1 MLKVVEEKD
10 ASAGSKHLAEALYV
24 RHAMLNKYRGPYD
37 ESYKTVSSC
46 LENFAR
52 SAHTIVG
59 MIKSSGSG
67 FKAGWNVP
75 FPRNQQFVR
84 RHAQLDQLENTLF
97 AENQPQILAVY
108 GLGGIGK
115 TQIALELAYRT
126 REKDPECSIF
136 WMPATNAESLQ
147 QAFSDIGQQLDV
159 PGVAEKQA
167 NAKKLVQSHLSK
179 DSAGKWLLIVDNVD
193 DMEMWNDELKHY
205 LPKSRQGCIFCTTR
219 SRKIAV
225 TITAAVNVIEVKE
238 MDEMAA
244 TQLMK
249 KSLLDQDLIAR
260 HEDTR
265 KLLEQLTFLP
275 LAIVQAA
282 AYINENGISLL
293 HYLSLLGEQEQVV
306 VDLLS
311 KDFEDEGRYKGGKN
325 PVATTWLISF
335 EQIRQLNPLAAEYLS
350 FMSCVDPKDIPQSLL
365 PPGLSRVEETDA
377 IGTLSAYS
385 FVSTQYADKIYDVHR
400 LVHLAT
406 RNWLRREE
414 SLTMWVAK
422 AMKRLAKVFPDGD
435 HMDRSIWRSYLT
447 HARCVLDSNDNKEET
462 KDRGELI
469 WKLGACLFQDGRYN
483 EAEKLLLEEAET
495 NKRVLGEEHPQT
507 LTSMGNLAS
516 TYTNQ
521 GRWKEAE
528 ELEVQVLETK
538 KRVLGEEHPETLI
551 SMGNLASTYRKQGR
565 WKEAEELEVQVLET
579 MKRVLEEEHPH
590 TLISM
595 GNLAA
600 TYMKQG
606 RWKEAEELE
615 VQVLETSKRVLG
627 EEHPATLISMG
638 NLAEMYNNQG
648 RLKEAEEL
656 EVQVL
661 ETSKRVLGEEH
672 PETLTS
678 MGNLVSTYKK
688 QGRWK
693 EAEEL
698 GVQVLETRKRVL
710 GEEHPETLTSMGNL
724 VSTYKKQG
732 RWKEAEELGVQVL
745 ETRKRMLGEKHPKT
759 LISMGNLASTYMNQ
773 GRWKEAEELGVQVLE
788 TRKRVL
794 GEEHP
799 HTLTSMGNLAATYK
813 KQGRLKEAE
822 ELEVLVLETR
832 KRVIGEEHPGTLICM
847 GNLAKTYKK
856 QGRRKEAEELKL
868 QRLEIRKRVL
878 RE

>member
-52 SAHTIVG
+52 SAHTTVG

-136 WMPATNAESLQ
+136 WIPATNAESLQ
-147 QAFSDIGQQLDV
+147 QAFTDVGQNLGV
-159 PGVAEKQA
+159 PGVAEKQVDV
-167 NAKKLVQSHLSK
+167 KKLVQSHLSE
-179 DSAGKWLLIVDNVD
+179 DSAGKWLLIVDNID
-193 DMEMWNDELKHY
+193 DMEMWKDELKHY
-205 LPKSRQGCIFCTTR
+205 LPRSRQGCIVCTTR

-238 MDEMAA
+238 MDEVAA
-244 TQLMK
+244 TQLMR
-249 KSLLDQDLIAR
+249 KSLLDQDLLA
-260 HEDTR
+260 HPQDTL

-282 AYINENGISLL
+282 AYINENRISLL

-335 EQIRQLNPLAAEYLS
+335 EQIRQLKPLAAEYLS
-350 FMSCVDPKDIPQSLL
+350 FMSCVDPKNIPQSLL

-385 FVSTQYADKIYDVHR
+385 FVSTRYTDKIYDVHR

-406 RNWLRREE
+406 RNWLRRET
-414 SLTMWVAK
+414 SLAMWAAT
-422 AMKRLAKVFPDGD
+422 AMKRLAKVFPNGD
-435 HMDRSIWRSYLT
+435 HKDRSIWRSYLA
-447 HARCVLDSNDNKEET
+447 HARYVLDPKDDKEET
-462 KDRGELI
+462 EERSELI
-469 WKLGACLFQDGRYN
+469 WKLATCLFNDGRYN
-483 EAEKLLLEEAET
+483 EAEKLTLEEVET
-495 NKRVLGEEHPQT
+495 RKRVLGEEHPDT
-507 LTSMGNLAS
+507 LISMGNLAR
-516 TYTNQ
+516 TYKDQ

-528 ELEVQVLETK
+528 ELGVQVLETSK
-538 KRVLGEEHPETLI
+538 RVLGEEHLGTLISMGNLAWTYMDQGRWNEAERLGVQVLEIMKRVLGEEHPDTLI
-551 SMGNLASTYRKQGR
+551 GMGNLASTY
-565 WKEAEELEVQVLET
+565 
-579 MKRVLEEEHPH
+579 
-590 TLISM
+590 
-595 GNLAA
+595 NN
-600 TYMKQG
+600 QG

-627 EEHPATLISMG
+627 EEHTHTLIGMG
-638 NLAEMYNNQG
+638 NLALTYMNQG
-648 RLKEAEEL
+648 RWREVEEL

-672 PETLTS
+672 PDTLN
-678 MGNLVSTYKK
+678 G
-688 QGRWK
+688 
-693 EAEEL
+693 
-698 GVQVLETRKRVL
+698 
-710 GEEHPETLTSMGNL
+710 
-724 VSTYKKQG
+724 
-732 RWKEAEELGVQVL
+732 
-745 ETRKRMLGEKHPKT
+745 
-759 LISMGNLASTYMNQ
+759 MGNLASTYMNQ

-799 HTLTSMGNLAATYK
+799 HTLIGMGNLASTYMN
-813 KQGRLKEAE
+813 QGRWKEAE
-822 ELEVLVLETR
+822 ELEAQE
-832 KRVIGEEHPGTLICM
+832 
-847 GNLAKTYKK
+847 
-856 QGRRKEAEELKL
+856 
-868 QRLEIRKRVL
+868 LEIRKRIL
-878 RE
+878 GREHPDT